1 MKKTIVAAAVAA
13 VFAAP
18 VAMADVSISGA
29 VQVEAGEEGTGGASS
44 IKTKS
49 DIFFKG
55 SEDMGNG
62 LKAGFLI
69 QRTSD
74 DQAGVSGTSD
84 RFVTLSNGTV
94 NMKAGMFEHYM
105 ESSIGGA
112 AANDAAHDVS
122 NEISVGEI
130 NTSSTNAGDSIEV
143 TMSPM
148 AGATVGYQL
157 GDNADTVFASY
168 SNGGLMVRVAQ
179 ESNANEKDILGVVA
193 QYKMDGLTL
202 RAVNMDDDAGT
213 DQTWYGAEYSM
224 GSNTFGV
231 SVVDGNGDGA
241 DDGDMTV
248 SLRHALSKRTNVYIA
263 HGSDDDTSAND
274 ETLVGIKHSF

>member
-13 VFAAP
+13 LTAAP
-18 VAMADVSISGA
+18 AFADVTISGA
-29 VQVEAGEEGTGGASS
+29 VQVEAGEEGSGGASS

-55 SEDMGNG
+55 SEDLGNG
-62 LKAGFLI
+62 MKAGFLI
-69 QRTSD
+69 QRTAD
-74 DQAGVSGTSD
+74 DQSAVSSGSD
-84 RFVTLSNGTV
+84 RFVTLSTGTV
-94 NMKAGMFEHYM
+94 NVKAGYFEHYM

-130 NTSSTNAGDSIEV
+130 NTSSTNAGDSVEV
-143 TMSPM
+143 SFSPM

-157 GDNADTVFASY
+157 GDNADTVFAQY

-179 ESNANEKDILGVVA
+179 ENNASEKDILGIVA
-193 QYKMDGLTL
+193 QYKLDDLTL
-202 RAVNMDDDAGT
+202 RVVDMDNDADA
-213 DQTWYGAEYSM
+213 DQTWLGAEYTM
-224 GSNTFGV
+224 GANTFGV

-241 DDGDMTV
+241 DDGDVTV
-248 SLRHALSKRTNVYIA
+248 SLKHALSKRTSVYIA
-263 HGSDDDTSAND
+263 HGSDDDASAND

>member
-13 VFAAP
+13 LTAAP
-18 VAMADVSISGA
+18 AFADVTISGA
-29 VQVEAGEEGTGGASS
+29 VQVEAGEEGSGGASS

-55 SEDMGNG
+55 SEDLGNG
-62 LKAGFLI
+62 MKAGFLI
-69 QRTSD
+69 QRTAD
-74 DQAGVSGTSD
+74 DQSAVSSGSD
-84 RFVTLSNGTV
+84 RFVTLSTGTV
-94 NMKAGMFEHYM
+94 NVKAGYFEHYM

-130 NTSSTNAGDSIEV
+130 NTSSTNAGDSVEV
-143 TMSPM
+143 SFSPM

-157 GDNADTVFASY
+157 GDNADTVFAQY

-179 ESNANEKDILGVVA
+179 ENNASEKDILGIVA
-193 QYKMDGLTL
+193 QYKLDDLTL
-202 RAVNMDDDAGT
+202 RVVDMDNDADA
-213 DQTWYGAEYSM
+213 DQTWLGAEYTM
-224 GSNTFGV
+224 GANTFGV

-248 SLRHALSKRTNVYIA
+248 SLKHALSKRTNVYIA

>member
-13 VFAAP
+13 LTAAP
-18 VAMADVSISGA
+18 AFADVTISGA
-29 VQVEAGEEGTGGASS
+29 VQVEAGEEGSGGASS

-55 SEDMGNG
+55 SEDLGNG
-62 LKAGFLI
+62 MKAGFLI
-69 QRTSD
+69 QRTAD
-74 DQAGVSGTSD
+74 DQSAVSSGSD
-84 RFVTLSNGTV
+84 RFVTLSTGTV
-94 NMKAGMFEHYM
+94 NVKAGYFEHYM

-130 NTSSTNAGDSIEV
+130 NTSSTNAGDSVEV
-143 TMSPM
+143 SFSPM

-157 GDNADTVFASY
+157 GDNADTVFAQY

-179 ESNANEKDILGVVA
+179 ENNASEKDILGIVA
-193 QYKMDGLTL
+193 QYKLDDLTL
-202 RAVNMDDDAGT
+202 RVVDMDNDADA
-213 DQTWYGAEYSM
+213 DQTWLGAEYTM
-224 GSNTFGV
+224 GANTFGV

-241 DDGDMTV
+241 DDGDVTV
-248 SLRHALSKRTNVYIA
+248 SLKHALSKRTSVYIA
-263 HGSDDDTSAND
+263 HGSDDDASAND
-274 ETLVGIKHSF
+274 ERSL